1 MAIPIMKLGR
11 YLIASLQSAVK
22 DQELVQLLD
31 ELARK
36 VGDIEANGVVVDI
49 TAVDVVDSFTLR
61 TLVDIAGITRLRGAE
76 TVIVGMPPDVAF
88 SMIRLGLR
96 LDGVAT
102 ALDLEEGLALL
113 ERRSEGERADAG

>member
-11 YLIASLQSAVK
+11 YLIASLQSAVT
-22 DQELVQLLD
+22 DQELAQLLD

-36 VGDIEANGVVVDI
+36 VGDVEATGVVVDI

-76 TVIVGMPPDVAF
+76 TMIVGMPPDVAF